1 MSYQK
6 LLSLLTRSHKNLS
19 YDLLSHDTWATAGS
33 YRGHESWLSD
43 LSDPTVPNVS
53 PALPNIRFQEY
64 SSDYILICCLHW
76 GWMCFQ
82 EYISLDHLSHETQDP
97 KRTSSVFSFLVSHW
111 NGEKNHHHHL
121 VYMALSFWLC
131 GNLRDLL
138 PWVMRYSHKSW
149 DTLMN
154 HKITRKTRIWSLVSW
169 DMSYQKL
176 TQYCVTKD
184 FKSPVLHNTPEILIW
199 SLES

>member
-97 KRTSSVFSFLVSHW
+97 KRISSGFSLLMSKW
-111 NGEKNHHHHL
+111 NGEQNH
-121 VYMALSFWLC
+121 V
-131 GNLRDLL
+131 
-138 PWVMRYSHKSW
+138 
-149 DTLMN
+149 
-154 HKITRKTRIWSLVSW
+154 SLVAKIVIAVTVSLGL
-169 DMSYQKL
+169 DASSRSIKIGTNL
-176 TQYCVTKD
+176 TYIRIYLVVKEKATIK
-184 FKSPVLHNTPEILIW
+184 KNLGII
-199 SLES
+199 

>member
-1 MSYQK
+1 MSYQT

-97 KRTSSVFSFLVSHW
+97 KRISSGFSLLMSQW
-111 NGEKNHHHHL
+111 NGEKNHVSL
-121 VYMALSFWLC
+121 VAKIIIAVTSWLSWQVRTWCLLREKFKERKCVLMC
-131 GNLRDLL
+131 QKYLTHVGN
-138 PWVMRYSHKSW
+138 W
-149 DTLMN
+149 
-154 HKITRKTRIWSLVSW
+154 IFRKTI
-169 DMSYQKL
+169 QK
-176 TQYCVTKD
+176 Y
-184 FKSPVLHNTPEILIW
+184 EY
-199 SLES
+199 

>member
-97 KRTSSVFSFLVSHW
+97 KRISSGFSLLMSKW
-111 NGEKNHHHHL
+111 NGEQNHVSL
-121 VYMALSFWLC
+121 VAKIIIAVTSWSYFHTCEKLH
-131 GNLRDLL
+131 DLL
-138 PWVMRYSHKSW
+138 GQLLLRHPPNQVK
-149 DTLMN
+149 
-154 HKITRKTRIWSLVSW
+154 
-169 DMSYQKL
+169 
-176 TQYCVTKD
+176 QY
-184 FKSPVLHNTPEILIW
+184 
-199 SLES
+199 